1 MNISRGDSISPFYA
15 MEVKKEA
22 NKLQAAGHEIF
33 HMELGEPGGPPP
45 LSVLRSAQNA
55 LGSSDPN
62 IFGYTEALGSPS
74 LRKRIA
80 QYYSNT
86 DSNEIESDRV
96 IVTTGSSSAF
106 TLGLLAAF
114 QSGARIGL
122 TEPGY
127 PAYRNIVQA
136 LGMTVV
142 PIATEP
148 GQRYQPTTELLDTV
162 GKLDG
167 LVIASPAN
175 PTGTMLD
182 KSLLASLVNWSQD
195 RGVRLISDE
204 VYHGITYEAD
214 AVSLAKLDR
223 QAIVIN
229 SFSKYFCMPGWRLGW
244 MIVPPELIRPVELLA
259 QNLFISPPA
268 LAQHAALEVFGC
280 IKELDDRVATYAKN
294 RLILLDS
301 LPLAG
306 FDKLAPPDG
315 AFYIFADV
323 QSLTDDSASF
333 CKQML
338 HETGVAVTPGTDF
351 DSKRGKRF
359 LRFSIAGPTKTIEK
373 AAKRL
378 ISWRS

>member
-1 MNISRGDSISPFYA
+1 
-15 MEVKKEA
+15 
-22 NKLQAAGHEIF
+22 
-33 HMELGEPGGPPP
+33 
-45 LSVLRSAQNA
+45 
-55 LGSSDPN
+55 
-62 IFGYTEALGSPS
+62 
-74 LRKRIA
+74 
-80 QYYSNT
+80 
-86 DSNEIESDRV
+86 
-96 IVTTGSSSAF
+96 
-106 TLGLLAAF
+106 
-114 QSGARIGL
+114 
-122 TEPGY
+122 
-127 PAYRNIVQA
+127 
-136 LGMTVV
+136 
-142 PIATEP
+142 
-148 GQRYQPTTELLDTV
+148 
-162 GKLDG
+162 
-167 LVIASPAN
+167 
-175 PTGTMLD
+175 
-182 KSLLASLVNWSQD
+182 
-195 RGVRLISDE
+195 
-204 VYHGITYEAD
+204 
-214 AVSLAKLDR
+214 
-223 QAIVIN
+223 
-229 SFSKYFCMPGWRLGW
+229 

-280 IKELDDRVATYAKN
+280 IKELDDRVAIYAKN

-338 HETGVAVTPGTDF
+338 HETGVAVTPGIDF